1 MEIQNIIWIDT
12 QLLANINLNSIE
24 KLLAIMS
31 QLRDKDDGCEWD
43 KEQTF
48 RSIAP
53 YTIEEAYEVAD
64 AIERED
70 ISDLKEELGD
80 LLLQV
85 VFLSQ
90 IAKEEELFSF
100 DDVAKTISEKLV
112 RRHPFVFSDKKNHSL
127 DEQVNQWEETKQKER
142 SKKNQGGILEG
153 IAKNLPS
160 LQRSQKIQ
168 KRVASVGF
176 DWPDT
181 KGVFKKIKEELRE
194 LEEAETA
201 ISILSDLQKEYMKM
215 ENMIKI
221 KGFSSSSITTS
232 SWNRW
237 QKAFPDIISSLV
249 YIYKSTDQYLEA
261 ETVLVDWIA
270 RFPNDSNAINLLEEV
285 RKPK

>member
-1 MEIQNIIWIDT
+1 
-12 QLLANINLNSIE
+12 
-24 KLLAIMS
+24 MS

-100 DDVAKTISEKLV
+100 DDVAKTISEKLI

-142 SKKNQGGILEG
+142 SKKNLGGVLEG

-160 LQRSQKIQ
+160 LKKSQKIQ

-181 KGVFKKIKEELRE
+181 KGVFEKIKEELRE
-194 LEEAETA
+194 LEEAVESEKKE
-201 ISILSDLQKEYMKM
+201 SIQEEIGDLYMIITNLSEKLGVDSEEALRKSNVKFEKRFNYIEKKLAKDNIKVSEMDLDEL
-215 ENMIKI
+215 N
-221 KGFSSSSITTS
+221 TL
-232 SWNRW
+232 W
-237 QKAFPDIISSLV
+237 D
-249 YIYKSTDQYLEA
+249 
-261 ETVLVDWIA
+261 
-270 RFPNDSNAINLLEEV
+270 DSKKL
-285 RKPK
+285 R

>member
-1 MEIQNIIWIDT
+1 
-12 QLLANINLNSIE
+12 
-24 KLLAIMS
+24 MS

-48 RSIAP
+48 RSLAP

-142 SKKNQGGILEG
+142 SKKNQVGVLEG

-168 KRVASVGF
+168 KRAASVGF

-194 LEEAETA
+194 LEEAVETENKE
-201 ISILSDLQKEYMKM
+201 SIQEEIGDLYMIITNLSEKLGVDSEEALRKSNVKFEKRFNYIEKELAKDNIKVSEMDLDEL
-215 ENMIKI
+215 N
-221 KGFSSSSITTS
+221 TL
-232 SWNRW
+232 W
-237 QKAFPDIISSLV
+237 D
-249 YIYKSTDQYLEA
+249 
-261 ETVLVDWIA
+261 
-270 RFPNDSNAINLLEEV
+270 DSKKL
-285 RKPK
+285 R

>member
-1 MEIQNIIWIDT
+1 
-12 QLLANINLNSIE
+12 
-24 KLLAIMS
+24 MS

-48 RSIAP
+48 KSIAP
-53 YTIEEAYEVAD
+53 FTIEEAYEVAD
-64 AIERED
+64 AIEREN

-112 RRHPFVFSDKKNHSL
+112 RRHPFVFSDKKNHSSE
-127 DEQVNQWEETKQKER
+127 EQINQWEEIKQKER
-142 SKKNQGGILEG
+142 SKKNQEGILDG

-168 KRVASVGF
+168 KRVSSVGF

-181 KGVFKKIKEELRE
+181 KGVFEKIKEELME
-194 LEEAETA
+194 LEEAVESNNKE
-201 ISILSDLQKEYMKM
+201 SIQEEIGDLYMIITNLSEKLGVDSEEALRKSNVKFEKRFNYIEKELGK
-215 ENMIKI
+215 ENIKV
-221 KGFSSSSITTS
+221 SEMNLDELNTL
-232 SWNRW
+232 W
-237 QKAFPDIISSLV
+237 D
-249 YIYKSTDQYLEA
+249 
-261 ETVLVDWIA
+261 
-270 RFPNDSNAINLLEEV
+270 DSKKL
-285 RKPK
+285 R

>member
-1 MEIQNIIWIDT
+1 
-12 QLLANINLNSIE
+12 
-24 KLLAIMS
+24 MS

-142 SKKNQGGILEG
+142 SKKNLVGVLEG

-160 LQRSQKIQ
+160 LKRSQKIQ

-181 KGVFKKIKEELRE
+181 EGVFKKIKEELRE
-194 LEEAETA
+194 LEEAVESKNNE
-201 ISILSDLQKEYMKM
+201 SIEEEIGDLYMIITNLSEKLGVDSEEALRKSNVKFEKRFNYIEKELGKDNIKVSEMDLSEL
-215 ENMIKI
+215 NAL
-221 KGFSSSSITTS
+221 
-232 SWNRW
+232 W
-237 QKAFPDIISSLV
+237 D
-249 YIYKSTDQYLEA
+249 
-261 ETVLVDWIA
+261 
-270 RFPNDSNAINLLEEV
+270 DSKKL
-285 RKPK
+285 R

>member
-1 MEIQNIIWIDT
+1 
-12 QLLANINLNSIE
+12 
-24 KLLAIMS
+24 MS

-64 AIERED
+64 AIERENV
-70 ISDLKEELGD
+70 SDLKEELGD

-90 IAKEEELFSF
+90 IAKEEDLFSF

-112 RRHPFVFSDKKNHSL
+112 KRHPFVFSDKKNHST
-127 DEQVNQWEETKQKER
+127 DEQVNQWEEIKKKER
-142 SKKNQGGILEG
+142 SKKNQRGILEG

-194 LEEAETA
+194 LEEAVESKNKE
-201 ISILSDLQKEYMKM
+201 SIQEEIGDLYMIITNLSEKLGIDSEESLRKSNAKFEKRFNYIEKKLGKDNIKLSEMDLDE
-215 ENMIKI
+215 ID
-221 KGFSSSSITTS
+221 TL
-232 SWNRW
+232 W
-237 QKAFPDIISSLV
+237 
-249 YIYKSTDQYLEA
+249 
-261 ETVLVDWIA
+261 
-270 RFPNDSNAINLLEEV
+270 NDSKKL
-285 RKPK
+285 R

>member
-12 QLLANINLNSIE
+12 QLLANINLKNIE

-90 IAKEEELFSF
+90 IAKEEALFSF

-142 SKKNQGGILEG
+142 SKKNQGGVLEG
-153 IAKNLPS
+153 IAKN
-160 LQRSQKIQ
+160 
-168 KRVASVGF
+168 
-176 DWPDT
+176 
-181 KGVFKKIKEELRE
+181 
-194 LEEAETA
+194 
-201 ISILSDLQKEYMKM
+201 
-215 ENMIKI
+215 
-221 KGFSSSSITTS
+221 
-232 SWNRW
+232 
-237 QKAFPDIISSLV
+237 
-249 YIYKSTDQYLEA
+249 
-261 ETVLVDWIA
+261 
-270 RFPNDSNAINLLEEV
+270 
-285 RKPK
+285 

>member
-181 KGVFKKIKEELRE
+181 KGVFKKIKEELKE
-194 LEEAETA
+194 LEEAVDANSKEFIQEEIGDLYMIITN
-201 ISILSDLQKEYMKM
+201 LSEKLGIDSEESLRKSNVKFEKRFNYIEKELGKENIKVSEMDLDEL
-215 ENMIKI
+215 N
-221 KGFSSSSITTS
+221 TL
-232 SWNRW
+232 W
-237 QKAFPDIISSLV
+237 D
-249 YIYKSTDQYLEA
+249 
-261 ETVLVDWIA
+261 
-270 RFPNDSNAINLLEEV
+270 DSKKL
-285 RKPK
+285 R